1 MGLCKL
7 QLSQC
12 QCISDTEFLNA
23 SFLIVTLC
31 VVSFL
36 EDVSRRMKETKQLRL
51 EQPLLYLQLQ
61 IARTKLD
68 SGDLAGCASAIDEG
82 KDDLD
87 AMNDVS
93 RILPPYPLACYWS
106 LNSDWLSSPGFRLS
120 ISLPFA
126 N

>member
-1 MGLCKL
+1 M
-7 QLSQC
+7 
-12 QCISDTEFLNA
+12 
-23 SFLIVTLC
+23 
-31 VVSFL
+31 SFL

-93 RILPPYPLACYWS
+93 PVYAP
-106 LNSDWLSSPGFRLS
+106 
-120 ISLPFA
+120 
-126 N
+126 